1 MRRIGND
8 DKYIF
13 YNKTT
18 IYCKKCIFGT
28 YFLKNIHF
36 LPFKCRVAVRIFMPM
51 EKNKTPARQ
60 DTELD
65 DLDFSILSHLQK
77 DGRTSFTVIADKLN
91 VSIGT
96 IRTRF
101 NRLIEEGTI
110 SIIGRV
116 DPDKVGFRSY
126 AHIAVYIRP
135 ATLKEQVA
143 RKVAKMQEVSF
154 LAMTSG
160 AYDLEV
166 NVMCRDNDHLVTF
179 VNEISKI
186 EGVYQTNTTIYFKVY
201 KYAQP
206 DLGLLRG

>member
-1 MRRIGND
+1 MD
-8 DKYIF
+8 
-13 YNKTT
+13 
-18 IYCKKCIFGT
+18 
-28 YFLKNIHF
+28 
-36 LPFKCRVAVRIFMPM
+36 
-51 EKNKTPARQ
+51 
-60 DTELD
+60 ELD
-65 DLDFSILSHLQK
+65 FAILTHLQQ
-77 DGRTSFTVIADKLN
+77 DGRTSFTVIAEKLK

-126 AHIAVYIRP
+126 AHIAVYVRP
-135 ATLKEQVA
+135 ATLKEA
-143 RKVAKMQEVSF
+143 VAKKISRMPEVSF

-166 NVMCRDNDHLVTF
+166 NAMCRDNEHLVEF
-179 VNEISKI
+179 VNELSKL
-186 EGVYQTNTTIYFKVY
+186 EGVYQTNTTLYFKVY

-206 DLGLLRG
+206 DLKLVRE

>member
-1 MRRIGND
+1 MAKHKIPE
-8 DKYIF
+8 K
-13 YNKTT
+13 
-18 IYCKKCIFGT
+18 
-28 YFLKNIHF
+28 
-36 LPFKCRVAVRIFMPM
+36 LP
-51 EKNKTPARQ
+51 TQ
-60 DTELD
+60 LD
-65 DLDFSILSHLQK
+65 DLDFSILSFLQQ
-77 DGRTSFTVIADKLN
+77 DGRVSFTVIAEKLN

-110 SIIGRV
+110 NIIGRV

-135 ATLKEQVA
+135 ATFKEQVA
-143 RKVAKMQEVSF
+143 KQIAQLPEVSF

-160 AYDLEV
+160 SYDLEV
-166 NVMCRDNDHLVTF
+166 NVMCRDNDHLVQF
-179 VNEISKI
+179 VNQLSEI

-206 DLGLLRG
+206 DLMLLKQ